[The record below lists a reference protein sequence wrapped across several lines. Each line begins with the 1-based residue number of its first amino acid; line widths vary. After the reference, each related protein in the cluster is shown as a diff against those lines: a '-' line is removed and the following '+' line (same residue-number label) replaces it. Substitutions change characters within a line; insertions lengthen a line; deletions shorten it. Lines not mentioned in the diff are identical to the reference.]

1 MSNEEMRKLI
11 ESIGSIEVFEDK
23 DEVARLI
30 EIKDQMKELM
40 DETRSIIEHQEDSI
54 TWERAKRYWY
64 GHIVSALD
72 DDHMYVSGGHSPTM
86 QDTIDE
92 MGGGGMKQAVEM
104 VEQYMNDT
112 GASVEEAVNE
122 VSGDYD
128 VDANE
133 LMAAVREVMEPGMG

>member
-1 MSNEEMRKLI
+1 
-11 ESIGSIEVFEDK
+11 
-23 DEVARLI
+23 
-30 EIKDQMKELM
+30 
-40 DETRSIIEHQEDSI
+40 
-54 TWERAKRYWY
+54 
-64 GHIVSALD
+64 
-72 DDHMYVSGGHSPTM
+72 M